1 MKDPKTKIINF
12 DPDPDMETRL
22 INKEKTILQQIK
34 VLDEYRLLIGQL
46 KKESYEQRV
55 EIREL
60 KKAQLNE
67 V

>member
-1 MKDPKTKIINF
+1 MKDPKTRTIIINS
-12 DPDPDMETRL
+12 DPDLETRL
-22 INKEKTILQQIK
+22 INKEGTILQQIK
-34 VLDEYRLLIGQL
+34 VLDEYRLFIEQL
-46 KKESYEQRV
+46 KKENHEQRV